1 MSQKITLRA
10 ERLVGMQLPN
20 PIDKAKAES
29 LLRQMLGADK
39 SFRDGQWEAIEAV
52 AVRNQRLLVVQRTG
66 WGKSI
71 VYFIATKIL
80 RDGGAGPALLISP
93 LLALMRNQIEAARN
107 IGLRPITIHSE
118 NRDEWQQAEA
128 ALSRN
133 DCDILLISPERLANA
148 EFRRQV
154 LPRLQKSI
162 GLFIVDEAHCISDW
176 GHDFRP
182 DYRRIVRVLQL
193 LPPNVPVVC
202 TTATANDRVVLDVV
216 AQIPDLQVQRG
227 PLTRASLKLFNIK
240 LSDQSERLAWLAHI
254 VPKLPGSGIIYCLTI
269 PDTRRVAA
277 WLQKKG
283 IAAREYYS
291 DVESTDKLES
301 ERMLLANECKVLV
314 ATVALGMGFDKPD
327 LGFVIHFQRPGSVIA
342 YYQQVGRAG
351 RAVDEAYGILLSGRE
366 DDEIQDYFIRSAFPP
381 AVVMMQVL
389 RELELGTGASINE
402 LMARL
407 NYRRGVIEKALK
419 LLEMDGAVVRDR
431 TIFVRATNTWTP
443 DLLRSDQVT
452 QSRRAE
458 LGQIKSYVDHD
469 GCLMEFLARALD
481 DPSPGRCGKCM
492 NCAGRAKRQP
502 VPFELVRE
510 AVEFLRGD
518 IVSIEPRKQWPGAVL
533 SELRQTM
540 PSAVS
545 YSKKGKPKTTI
556 PEDLRPEGSRA
567 LCIYGDAGWG
577 RMVAQCKYD
586 GGHFKNELVAASAT
600 LIRDRWQPDPFPQ
613 WITCVPSKRKPLLV
627 SDFARRLAAQ
637 LGIPF
642 LSVVEKTRETE
653 PQKRM
658 ENSAQQVHNL
668 LGAFSV
674 ERGILAAPVILVDDV
689 IDSGWTMTM
698 VAALLRMNNSG
709 PVFPFALAK
718 ATAGDS

>member
-1 MSQKITLRA
+1 M
-10 ERLVGMQLPN
+10 N
-20 PIDKAKAES
+20 KAKAEP

-52 AVRNQRLLVVQRTG
+52 ALLNQRVMVIQRTG

-80 RDGGAGPALLISP
+80 RDAGAGPALLISP
-93 LLALMRNQIEAARN
+93 LLALMRNQIAAARN
-107 IGLRPITIHSE
+107 IGLRATTIHSE
-118 NRDEWQQAEA
+118 NRDEWEQAEA

-133 DCDILLISPERLANA
+133 DCDILLISPERLANE

-154 LPRLQKSI
+154 LPRFQNSI

-193 LPPNVPVVC
+193 LPASVPVVC
-202 TTATANDRVVLDVV
+202 TTATANDRVVQDVV
-216 AQIPDLQVQRG
+216 AQIPNLQVQRG
-227 PLTRASLKLFNIK
+227 PLTRSSLKLFNIK
-240 LSDQSERLAWLAHI
+240 LSDQSERLAWLAHF
-254 VPKLPGSGIIYCLTI
+254 VPRLPGSGIIYCLTI
-269 PDTRRVAA
+269 PDTRRVAG
-277 WLQKKG
+277 WLQKNG
-283 IAAREYYS
+283 IPAREYYS
-291 DVESTDKLES
+291 DVESADKLES
-301 ERMLLANECKVLV
+301 ERMLLANECKALV

-381 AVVMMQVL
+381 AEVML
-389 RELELGTGASINE
+389 RLLQELELTAGATINE

-419 LLEMDGAVVRDR
+419 LLEVDGAVVRDK
-431 TIFVRATNTWTP
+431 TTFVRTPNAWTP

-452 QSRRAE
+452 QSRQAE
-458 LGQIKSYVDHD
+458 LAQIKRYVDHD

-492 NCAGRAKRQP
+492 NCSRHGKRQP
-502 VPFELVRE
+502 VPVTLIRE

-518 IVSIEPRKQWPGAVL
+518 TVDFEPRKQWPGAAL
-533 SELRQTM
+533 SELQRAM
-540 PSAVS
+540 PAAVG
-545 YSKKGKPKTTI
+545 YSKQGKLKTTI
-556 PEDLRPEGSRA
+556 PEDLQPERGRA

-577 RMVAQCKYD
+577 RVVKQCKYPAN
-586 GGHFKNELVAASAT
+586 HFTDELVDASAT
-600 LIRDRWQPDPFPQ
+600 LILDHWKPDPLPQ
-613 WITCVPSKRKPLLV
+613 WLTCVPSRRRPLLV
-627 SDFARRLAAQ
+627 ADFAQRLAQ
-637 LGIPF
+637 HLDIPF
-642 LSVVEKTRETE
+642 LPVIEKTRETE
-653 PQKRM
+653 PQKQM
-658 ENSAQQVHNL
+658 ENSAQQVRNL
-668 LGAFSV
+668 LAAFSV
-674 ERGILAAPVILVDDV
+674 KRDILATPVILVDDV
-689 IDSGWTMTM
+689 IDSGWTITM
-698 VAALLRMNNSG
+698 IAALLRMNGSG